1 MAFVSINNSDQDFWV
16 RNCEINISKDDNTV
30 FAEFTC
36 QRNYNDE
43 STILKFLNG
52 DPASVTLKVENPVD
66 TEAIRTIT
74 FVNAVCKTYAEV
86 FEHQPKD
93 SKSLSFLVT
102 FSIEAQA
109 VAMGE
114 EDFPK

>member
-1 MAFVSINNSDQDFWV
+1 MAHVSIGDGDDVWVKNSEV
-16 RNCEINISKDDNTV
+16 SISKDDNTV
-30 FAEFTC
+30 YAVFTC

-52 DPASVTLKVENPVD
+52 DPASVTLKLENPID
-66 TEAIRTIT
+66 SEAIRTIT
-74 FVNAVCKTYAEV
+74 FVNAVCKTYSEV

-93 SKSLSFLVT
+93 SKNLSLLAT

>member
-1 MAFVSINNSDQDFWV
+1 MAYVSINDDPIDFWV
-16 RNCEINISKDDNTV
+16 RSSEVSISKDDNTV
-30 FAEFTC
+30 YAVFTC
-36 QRNYNDE
+36 QRNYTDD
-43 STILKFLNG
+43 SAILKFFNG
-52 DPASVTLKVENPVD
+52 DPASVTLKIEGPVD
-66 TEAIRTIT
+66 ADAIRTIT
-74 FVNAVCKTYAEV
+74 FVKAVCKTYSEV

-93 SKSLSFLVT
+93 SKNLSLWVT